1 MIWLAYV
8 GIMVIGMG
16 GVLLAIS
23 ALQYQEIEQQLQQI
37 PENVQDC
44 IGKASSGLDAYYCS
58 KGGEYARTYLS
69 ESAVTAKN
77 NAFTGII
84 LGITGVSIFAVGYKR
99 STYSRLF
106 EPRKT
111 L

>member
-16 GVLLAIS
+16 GILLAIS
-23 ALQYQEIEQQLQQI
+23 ALQYQEIEQQLEQI

-58 KGGEYARTYLS
+58 KGGEYARTYLA
-69 ESAVTAKN
+69 ESTGTAKN
-77 NAFTGII
+77 NAITGILRGVI
-84 LGITGVSIFAVGYKR
+84 GVSIFAVGYKQ
-99 STYSRLF
+99 SIYSHLF
-106 EPRKT
+106 EQRKT